1 MKTKPIAANV
11 RGIFSVRAD
20 ADPIK
25 LVQEIKASIEDFKA
39 ARKVADDAIKA
50 AMDATGADVKKAIHA
65 AEASAKEVKAVSDRL
80 VEAEQKLVDNVMKAK
95 APEKSLGAIVVASDA
110 YKQFAQGMSSRM
122 RVEANTI
129 IGETGSPGQ
138 PSDTLVPADR
148 LPGII
153 PGAFRALRIRDLIPS
168 GTTSSNSIEYTRE
181 STFTNNAAET
191 QEAATKPESA
201 LDFEMATAPVRTI
214 AHWIKASKQV
224 LEDAPMLQSYIDT
237 RMRYGVELRI
247 DTQLLNGNG
256 SGSNISGITDSG
268 NYTTFTPTTGETA
281 LDSLNRAKYI
291 VEEADYSATGI
302 VLDPATWGAIER
314 LKGSDLRYVVGNPYG
329 AIGPTLWGL
338 PVVVTNAMTADKL
351 LVAAFN
357 ISHQVFNRSG
367 VVVEM
372 FAQDDTNVQ
381 KNLLTIRA
389 EARLAL
395 AIYRTASVLYGN
407 LTI

>member
-25 LVQEIKASIEDFKA
+25 LVQEIKASIDEFKA
-39 ARKVADDAIKA
+39 ARKATDDAIKT
-50 AMDATGADVKKAIHA
+50 AMEATGADVKAALQK
-65 AEASAKEVKAVSDRL
+65 AEAAAKEVKAVSDRL
-80 VEAEQKLVDNVMKAK
+80 VEAEQKLVENVMKSK
-95 APEKSLGAIVVASDA
+95 AAPKSLGAIIVDSEA
-110 YKQFAQGMSSRM
+110 YKQFSQGMTSRM

-129 IGETGSPGQ
+129 IGETGSPGE
-138 PSDTLVPADR
+138 PSDTLVPSQR

-153 PGAFRALRIRDLIPS
+153 PGTFRALRLRDVIPS
-168 GTTSSNSIEYTRE
+168 GTTGSNLIKYTRE
-181 STFTNNAAET
+181 LLFTNAAVEVGEGL
-191 QEAATKPESA
+191 QKPEST
-201 LDFEMATAPVRTI
+201 LTFEEVDSPVRTV

-256 SGSNISGITDSG
+256 TAPNLSGVTDSG
-268 NYTTFTPTTGETA
+268 NFTAFTPTTGDTA
-281 LDSLNRAKYI
+281 IDSANRAKYQLVASDYAADTI
-291 VEEADYSATGI
+291 VMNPAD
-302 VLDPATWGAIER
+302 WGAIER
-314 LKGSDLRYVVGNPYG
+314 LKGTDGYYVVGNPFG
-329 AIGPTLWGL
+329 GIQPVLWGV
-338 PVVVTNAMTADKL
+338 PVVVTNAMTAGKF
-351 LVAAFN
+351 VAAAFQ
-357 ISHQVFNRSG
+357 ISSQVFNRAG

-372 FAQDDTNVQ
+372 FAQDEDNVQ

-395 AIYRTASVLYGN
+395 ATYRPASVLYGD